1 MKKTSRSK
9 IARMWHGVVP
19 EEKSE
24 EYLQYMKNTGIKDYR
39 KSEGNLG
46 VQIFRRNEKGRT
58 HFLLLT
64 YWDSYDSIR
73 KFAGDDF
80 ERARYYPKDE
90 EYLTELE
97 PFVTHYEIKHIEEGE

>member
-1 MKKTSRSK
+1 MKDLSSPK

-19 EEKSE
+19 GDKSE
-24 EYLQYMKNTGIKDYR
+24 EYLKYLKETGIKDYR
-39 KSEGNLG
+39 ETKGNLG
-46 VQIFRRNEKGRT
+46 ARIFRRNEKGMT

-64 YWDSYDSIR
+64 FWDSYDSIR

-80 ERARYYPKDE
+80 ERARYYPEDE

-97 PFVTHYEIKHIEEGE
+97 PFVTHYEVVPAEQK